1 MLTGDLGLFVSET
14 ISRVPNGSGGVEG
27 IDELKRLIRTDGGMG
42 DHDRDHTS
50 LIRDDRQAPWGRNEE
65 FVI

>member
-1 MLTGDLGLFVSET
+1 M
-14 ISRVPNGSGGVEG
+14 EG